1 MYKYGETKVHRFID
15 SSIIKE
21 MPIQAFDSIKKRIYD
36 IGLVPS
42 VFAKIGRINKDLDI
56 IWPKDGAISIQSYIA
71 INKSVSLEVVEILRD
86 EVFNSGFVDFFVN
99 RGDIISCLLESEETV
114 DSVENKFNF
123 TYPNDEWFAQLD
135 YNEFIDKYNKIT
147 RV

>member
-1 MYKYGETKVHRFID
+1 
-15 SSIIKE
+15 
-21 MPIQAFDSIKKRIYD
+21 MPIQAFYSIKKRIYD
-36 IGLVPS
+36 VGLVPS

-86 EVFNSGFVDFFVN
+86 EVFNSSFGDFFVN
-99 RGDIISCLLESEETV
+99 RGDIVSCLLESEETV
-114 DSVENKFNF
+114 DYVENKFNF
-123 TYPNDEWFAQLD
+123 TYLNDEWFAQLD
-135 YNEFIDKYNKIT
+135 YKEFIDKYNKIT

>member
-1 MYKYGETKVHRFID
+1 
-15 SSIIKE
+15 
-21 MPIQAFDSIKKRIYD
+21 MPIQAFDYIKKRIYD
-36 IGLVPS
+36 VGLIPS

-56 IWPKDGAISIQSYIA
+56 IWPKDGAISIPSYIA

-86 EVFNSGFVDFFVN
+86 EVFNSGFGDFFVN
-99 RGDIISCLLESEETV
+99 RGDIVSCLLESEETA